1 MTLRV
6 SFSSSRHINVC
17 LNSIRL
23 VLFAPQYASLFAVCK
38 SLLRKVFSFLQFVR
52 YQFKSCL
59 HDIVRTIA
67 RSPGTIISLVVSVFS
82 LCNLVGWQGTRPSLL
97 KKLLS
102 KSKRS
107 LGDSF
112 QFSPFLVERDRGSKP
127 LRLPYLASPSSAP
140 FFLRF
145 LSLFLSRLIL
155 KYLFK
160 NCCVN
165 PALFLV
171 RLP

>member
-23 VLFAPQYASLFAVCK
+23 VLFAPQYASLFARCK
-38 SLLRKVFSFLQFVR
+38 SLLNKVLSFLQFVR

-67 RSPGTIISLVVSVFS
+67 RSRGTIISLVVSVFW

-112 QFSPFLVERDRGSKP
+112 QFSPFLVHGEGQRIQT
-127 LRLPYLASPSSAP
+127 SPPPVPCISVFCP
-140 FFLRF
+140 FFSS
-145 LSLFLSRLIL
+145 LSLFISFSIDTEI
-155 KYLFK
+155 FI
-160 NCCVN
+160 
-165 PALFLV
+165 
-171 RLP
+171 